1 MALVIPAIAAGVQ
14 AAYGIYRGIRADRAL
29 KELQKQ
35 RMPQLMDAAGPL
47 QQNLAMAQR
56 QYTQGLAP
64 QTRALALGTMASQMA
79 AQRRTATD
87 LAGGQLG
94 TALGRIGAFNTN
106 QMGLNLGAQNQQARE
121 RGMAQTMSANAQLS
135 GLQQS
140 DIREN
145 IRQRLMMEQAYG
157 QARQQAGQDV
167 IGAIGGFGMAA
178 LNNAQFNKLLSAS
191 TGAGNNTSAANA
203 ALGAVAGATA
213 GATPSTG
220 AGQVVRAVASSDPGF
235 GGSALIGS
243 PAGFSGSWL
252 RPSLTP
258 VNLAPG
264 VSNLGVSQSGVQVPF
279 RPTTPFGVVNNPISS
294 FAGPGY
300 GERISSMPRSTGSNF
315 GMGMD
320 AGFGGPVFAGL
331 DPGAVTGSN
340 WQRGSFVPNLMA
352 FSIPSSVNNN
362 FGTGMDAG
370 FSGSSFGGFDPAFN
384 SGYNWQRP
392 SITPNFMALST
403 SPVNSGRRSKT
414 SRK

>member
-178 LNNAQFNKLLSAS
+178 LNNDQFNKMMTTFGGGGGKNDVPDVSAPKS
-191 TGAGNNTSAANA
+191 LMGQQTSQNPWFMQFRPFQ
-203 ALGAVAGATA
+203 LP
-213 GATPSTG
+213 GATPG
-220 AGQVVRAVASSDPGF
+220 AYNFAPPRM
-235 GGSALIGS
+235 
-243 PAGFSGSWL
+243 
-252 RPSLTP
+252 TP
-258 VNLAPG
+258 RNFLD
-264 VSNLGVSQSGVQVPF
+264 
-279 RPTTPFGVVNNPISS
+279 PTTYQTQ
-294 FAGPGY
+294 Y
-300 GERISSMPRSTGSNF
+300 GWASE
-315 GMGMD
+315 
-320 AGFGGPVFAGL
+320 
-331 DPGAVTGSN
+331 
-340 WQRGSFVPNLMA
+340 
-352 FSIPSSVNNN
+352 
-362 FGTGMDAG
+362 
-370 FSGSSFGGFDPAFN
+370 
-384 SGYNWQRP
+384 
-392 SITPNFMALST
+392 
-403 SPVNSGRRSKT
+403 
-414 SRK
+414 

>member
-1 MALVIPAIAAGVQ
+1 MALVIPAIAAAVQ
-14 AAYGIYRGIRADRAL
+14 AGYGIYRGIRADRAL

-79 AQRRTATD
+79 AQRRAATD
-87 LAGGQLG
+87 LAGGQLS

-135 GLQQS
+135 GLQQA

-178 LNNAQFNKLLSAS
+178 LNNAQFNKMMAGAGGNVGKVAS
-191 TGAGNNTSAANA
+191 TASTAPAA
-203 ALGAVAGATA
+203 VD
-213 GATPSTG
+213 G
-220 AGQVVRAVASSDPGF
+220 AGQAVQAVTSSDPGF
-235 GGSALIGS
+235 GGSVLSGS
-243 PAGFSGSWL
+243 PAGFSGNWL
-252 RPSLTP
+252 RPSLSP
-258 VNLAPG
+258 VNLALG

-279 RPTTPFGVVNNPISS
+279 RPTTPFAIANNSISS

-300 GERISSMPRSTGSNF
+300 GERISSMPRPMTSNF
-315 GMGMD
+315 GTGMD
-320 AGFGGPVFAGL
+320 AGFGGPVFTGL
-331 DPGAVTGSN
+331 EPGAVTGSN

-352 FSIPSSVNNN
+352 FSIPSSFNNN

-403 SPVNSGRRSKT
+403 SPVNSSRRSKT
-414 SRK
+414 PRK

>member
-106 QMGLNLGAQNQQARE
+106 QMALNLGVQNQQARE
-121 RGMAQTMSANAQLS
+121 RGMLQTTSANAQLS
-135 GLQQS
+135 ALEQS

-178 LNNAQFNKLLSAS
+178 LNNDQFNKMMTTFGGS
-191 TGAGNNTSAANA
+191 GAEGADKKVTSGLA
-203 ALGAVAGATA
+203 ALGAMSSLRGL
-213 GATPSTG
+213 G
-220 AGQVVRAVASSDPGF
+220 AGLPM
-235 GGSALIGS
+235 
-243 PAGFSGSWL
+243 
-252 RPSLTP
+252 RPYNP
-258 VNLAPG
+258 RPYMD
-264 VSNLGVSQSGVQVPF
+264 
-279 RPTTPFGVVNNPISS
+279 PTTYETQ
-294 FAGPGY
+294 Y
-300 GERISSMPRSTGSNF
+300 GWASE
-315 GMGMD
+315 
-320 AGFGGPVFAGL
+320 
-331 DPGAVTGSN
+331 
-340 WQRGSFVPNLMA
+340 
-352 FSIPSSVNNN
+352 
-362 FGTGMDAG
+362 
-370 FSGSSFGGFDPAFN
+370 
-384 SGYNWQRP
+384 
-392 SITPNFMALST
+392 
-403 SPVNSGRRSKT
+403 
-414 SRK
+414 

>member
-14 AAYGIYRGIRADRAL
+14 AGYGIYRGIRADRAL

-157 QARQQAGQDV
+157 MARQQAGQDV
-167 IGAIGGFGMAA
+167 IGAIGGLGMAA
-178 LNNAQFNKLLSAS
+178 INNDQFNKSLAAFGNQAGAGGSQMSKMPRVQVPATSGAVSTAGPLTTGSQF
-191 TGAGNNTSAANA
+191 TGA
-203 ALGAVAGATA
+203 
-213 GATPSTG
+213 
-220 AGQVVRAVASSDPGF
+220 
-235 GGSALIGS
+235 
-243 PAGFSGSWL
+243 PAGFSGNWL
-252 RPSLTP
+252 SPSLSP
-258 VNLAPG
+258 VSFQQPTQ
-264 VSNLGVSQSGVQVPF
+264 QSPF
-279 RPTTPFGVVNNPISS
+279 V
-294 FAGPGY
+294 
-300 GERISSMPRSTGSNF
+300 
-315 GMGMD
+315 D
-320 AGFGGPVFAGL
+320 AGFGGSVFT
-331 DPGAVTGSN
+331 PS
-340 WQRGSFVPNLMA
+340 VPNQ
-352 FSIPSSVNNN
+352 
-362 FGTGMDAG
+362 
-370 FSGSSFGGFDPAFN
+370 FSGSWSRPTTPWSPRVPSYQPPMFGYGEQDWP
-384 SGYNWQRP
+384 R
-392 SITPNFMALST
+392 
-403 SPVNSGRRSKT
+403 
-414 SRK
+414 